1 MSGTVGRP
9 PNELL
14 SLGAPAG
21 GANTE
26 QQKLGVSAPCA
37 FAGELPQGG
46 GEGTGKDELK
56 TQFTTREGTYKVLT
70 LSEYSRPN
78 RVGYSSSQSNSPVKV
93 SFVSLPDAAG
103 TEDRIC
109 FNVGRELY
117 VYMYRGVKKAA
128 DLSKPVDKR
137 VYKGT
142 YPTCHDFHPS
152 ATPDGGLLLLVG
164 FSAGQVQLID
174 PVKKELSRL
183 YNDERFIDKTR
194 VTCLKW
200 LPNSNSLFLV
210 SHASGQLYVYK
221 EDLPCGSTP
230 PHYQLFKQGDGFSVF
245 TCKTK
250 STRNPLYRWVV
261 GDGAL
266 HEFAFSPCA
275 RYLATASQ
283 DGFLRI
289 FCYDTMDLVGLVRSY
304 FGGLLCVCWSPD
316 GKYVVAGGEDDLVTV
331 WSFHDKRVVARG
343 QGHRSWVQGVAFDA
357 CLEGGHA
364 SGDCPA
370 DTSYRFG
377 SVGQDTQLCLWDLTE
392 DVLKQPR
399 APRASL
405 LLTGNSSPNAA
416 GAPQAAQQQA
426 RQQQQ
431 QTRANNT
438 STVGP
443 HQRLV
448 GSPACPR
455 LDEVPM
461 LEPHICKKVAP
472 ERLTALVFRED
483 CLVTACQEGYVCTW
497 ARPGR
502 ASTVV

>member
-1 MSGTVGRP
+1 MATHC
-9 PNELL
+9 E
-14 SLGAPAG
+14 GA
-21 GANTE
+21 
-26 QQKLGVSAPCA
+26 
-37 FAGELPQGG
+37 
-46 GEGTGKDELK
+46 GKDDLK
-56 TQFTTREGTYKVLT
+56 TQFTTREGTYKVLS

-78 RVGYSSSQSNSPVKV
+78 RVGYNSQSNSPVKV
-93 SFVSLPDAAG
+93 SFVSLPDSS
-103 TEDRIC
+103 EERIC

-142 YPTCHDFHPS
+142 YPTCHDFHPT
-152 ATPDGGLLLLVG
+152 ATSEGGLLLLVG

-183 YNDERFIDKTR
+183 YNDERLIDKSR
-194 VTCLKW
+194 VTCVRW
-200 LPNSNSLFLV
+200 LPNSSSLFLV

-261 GDGAL
+261 GEGAL

-283 DGFLRI
+283 DGFLRV

-316 GKYVVAGGEDDLVTV
+316 GRYVVAGGEDDLVTV
-331 WSFHDKRVVARG
+331 WSFQDKRVVARG

-364 SGDCPA
+364 SGDCP

-399 APRASL
+399 ARTSL
-405 LLTGNSSPNAA
+405 LIGSSPGTTGSDARKRAA
-416 GAPQAAQQQA
+416 GA
-426 RQQQQ
+426 R
-431 QTRANNT
+431 N
-438 STVGP
+438 
-443 HQRLV
+443 RLV
-448 GSPACPR
+448 GTPACPR